1 MSDTEIYYPK
11 VRKADVVVAFSSDA
25 LPGAKSKMMTT
36 LSFLLMKAS
45 KIRAWKSRFQSGLC
59 AL

>member
-25 LPGAKSKMMTT
+25 LPGAKSKMNDHTVI
-36 LSFLLMKAS
+36 LADESL
-45 KIRAWKSRFQSGLC
+45 KIRA
-59 AL
+59 